1 MKKSLLGQK
10 VGMTQIFTEDGNMIP
25 VSVIVAEPNVVVQ
38 VKTADKEGYD
48 AIQVGYGVI
57 RDKLVNSP
65 KKGHF
70 KKAGIQFKRHLREFR
85 LEDCSSYSIGTE
97 IDVNIFSQGE
107 KIDVIGVSKGKGF
120 QGTIKRWNGHRGP
133 MSHGS
138 KFHRSVGSMGAS
150 SDPSRTFKNKKMPG
164 RMGGRRCTVQN
175 LEIVKIIPEKN
186 VILIKGCVPGP
197 NKSIIQIRDCVKKGD
212 I

>member
-25 VSVIVAEPNVVVQ
+25 VSVIVADPNVVVQ
-38 VKTADKEGYD
+38 VKTTDKEGYD

-65 KKGHF
+65 QKGHF

-85 LEDCSSYSIGTE
+85 LEDCSSYNIGTE

-107 KIDVIGVSKGKGF
+107 KVS
-120 QGTIKRWNGHRGP
+120 RNY
-133 MSHGS
+133 
-138 KFHRSVGSMGAS
+138 
-150 SDPSRTFKNKKMPG
+150 KKM
-164 RMGGRRCTVQN
+164 
-175 LEIVKIIPEKN
+175 EW
-186 VILIKGCVPGP
+186 
-197 NKSIIQIRDCVKKGD
+197 S
-212 I
+212 

>member
-25 VSVIVAEPNVVVQ
+25 VSVIVADPNVVVQ
-38 VKTADKEGYD
+38 VKTTDKEGYD

-65 KKGHF
+65 QKGHF

-85 LEDCSSYSIGTE
+85 LEDCSSYNIGTE

-107 KIDVIGVSKGKGF
+107 KVDVIGVSKGKGF

-150 SDPSRTFKNKKMPG
+150 DPLRTFKNKKMPG
-164 RMGGRRCTVQN
+164 RMGGRKCTVQN

-186 VILIKGCVPGP
+186 VILIKGCIPGP
-197 NKSIIQIRDCVKKGD
+197 NKSIVQIRDCVKKGD